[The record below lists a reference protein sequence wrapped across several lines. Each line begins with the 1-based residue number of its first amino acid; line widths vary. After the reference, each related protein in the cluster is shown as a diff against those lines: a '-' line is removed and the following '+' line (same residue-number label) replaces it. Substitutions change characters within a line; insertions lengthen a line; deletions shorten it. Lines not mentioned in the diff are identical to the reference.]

1 MTTSFTRF
9 VLAARRLPAVVALCL
24 LPLAAMAASA
34 TTPASSK
41 LEDTR
46 GDIEQVEAVLGRDTL
61 RDRDLEQL
69 KLRIDPLRDALSKA
83 IGTTE
88 PRFAEINARLK
99 ELGKKPEADAPPE
112 DANITAEREELEKTI
127 SALDGELKQA
137 RLLLLRIDQIADRIT
152 ERRRALFAAEVFSR
166 SNGILNPGFWT
177 RAFAVASE
185 EMRGIVY
192 LGNDWRTWVEAR
204 GGQSA
209 LVQPALALAAITVI
223 GLVIARWWGR
233 KRTSRDLA
241 FDAPRLAHALSAWRV
256 FLAGAVPSIA
266 AGTAL
271 LWVLQSH
278 DLLPPRLVDLGQSIL
293 VAVVVMAL
301 ARSTSRAVMAP
312 DRQARR
318 LLNFDSVR
326 AGHLHRLMVWG
337 SRVFGVAVVL
347 NALHKAVVAPLAL
360 TLATSAVMVLIMV
373 ALVAWT
379 LLATKPDEPAD
390 TADAADGEP
399 GRALAD
405 EPEDDDSRAQRWL
418 RLFGWIVILVS
429 LVSLSLG
436 YVGFAAFFIG
446 RLVIAAILIG
456 IIYLAIALIDAVV
469 QEAMSASVSRGR
481 RVASMLGVSPSTL
494 DVTGTVLSGFT
505 KVVLVAFAAVV
516 ALGPWGVHVVD
527 VTSTFSEAF
536 FSLQLDSLTA
546 PVMALVGAVMLLV
559 GMLVVTRLLQGW
571 LERNLLPRTRIEHS
585 LQHSVKQIVGYL
597 GIIVAVLLALGQLG
611 IDLQNI
617 ALVAGAL
624 SVGIGF
630 GLQSIVSNFVSGL
643 ILLTERP
650 IRVGDTI
657 AVKGEEG
664 YVRRISVRSTEI
676 ETFERS
682 SVIIP
687 NTDLIT
693 GVVKNWTHG
702 NPTGRVIV
710 AVNIPYD
717 TDPDE
722 VRDIL
727 IAAACEHPQVLKN
740 PTPRVFLLK
749 FGDTAL
755 QFELRCVVSN
765 VDYSLTVRSDLHFS
779 ILYRLRKAGITM
791 PVIPPLPEPVP
802 RMPPAI
808 STGDATL

>member
-1 MTTSFTRF
+1 MTISLTRF
-9 VLAARRLPAVVALCL
+9 ALAVRRLAAVVVLCL

-34 TTPASSK
+34 TTQASSK
-41 LEDTR
+41 LEDAR
-46 GDIEQVEAVLGRDTL
+46 GDVEKVEAALGRDTL

-69 KLRIDPLRDALSKA
+69 KLKLDPLREALQTA
-83 IGTTE
+83 INTTE

-112 DANITAEREELEKTI
+112 DGSITAEREELEKAI
-127 SALDGELKQA
+127 SALDADLKQA
-137 RLLLLRIDQIADRIT
+137 RVLLLRIDQVGERIT

-166 SNGILNPGFWT
+166 SSGIFNPGFWT
-177 RAFAVASE
+177 RAIAVAPD
-185 EMRGIVY
+185 EMRGVAY
-192 LGNDWRTWVEAR
+192 LGADWLTWVEAR

-209 LVQPALALAAITVI
+209 LVQPALVLAAMTVI
-223 GLVIARWWGR
+223 GLIVARWWGR

-266 AGTAL
+266 VGAVL

-337 SRVFGVAVVL
+337 SRVFAATVVL

-360 TLATSAVMVLIMV
+360 TLATSAVMVLIML

-379 LLATKPDEPAD
+379 LLATKPEAPEDDAEAVKPDQAPAS
-390 TADAADGEP
+390 
-399 GRALAD
+399 

-418 RLFGWIVILVS
+418 RLFGWIVILVC

-469 QEAMSASVSRGR
+469 QEAMSASASRGR

-494 DVTGTVLSGFT
+494 DVTGTVLSGIT

-536 FSLQLDSLTA
+536 FSLQIDSLIG
-546 PVMALVGAVMLLV
+546 PVMAVAGAVVLLV
-559 GMLVVTRLLQGW
+559 GMLIVTRLLQGW

-585 LQHSVKQIVGYL
+585 LQHSVKQIIGYL

-717 TDPDE
+717 ADPDE
-722 VRDIL
+722 VRDLL

-740 PTPRVFLLK
+740 PTPRVFLVK
-749 FGDTAL
+749 FGDNAL
-755 QFELRCVVSN
+755 QFDLRCVVTN

-802 RMPPAI
+802 RTPPAI